1 MIRRALDFRYRGAD
15 RGLQVA
21 HMLEG
26 GGQRLGQRLREP
38 ASLTGSPSKAIVG
51 DTRCFFKFCLNQK
64 DGRKAGINGDFR
76 QWRAPAAGHCSLSTE
91 NIRRGGHGNSGNDK
105 EYFSG
110 TSGPLRGRPSGLIWQ
125 ISA

>member
-64 DGRKAGINGDFR
+64 DGRKRASMVTFGSGEHLLRAIVPYPQRIFVEEDMAIRATIKNISLEHPAHCEGD
-76 QWRAPAAGHCSLSTE
+76 RAA
-91 NIRRGGHGNSGNDK
+91 
-105 EYFSG
+105 
-110 TSGPLRGRPSGLIWQ
+110 
-125 ISA
+125 